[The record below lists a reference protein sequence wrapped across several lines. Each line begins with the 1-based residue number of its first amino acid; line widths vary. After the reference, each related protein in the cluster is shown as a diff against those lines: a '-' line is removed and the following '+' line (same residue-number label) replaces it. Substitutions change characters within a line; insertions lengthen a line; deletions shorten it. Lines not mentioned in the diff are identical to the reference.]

1 MASKRKQKDMVLRQ
15 ERATTPAAA
24 TAAEHPAACSILS
37 TTQKAKEGGW
47 KLRSHQNVTNKER
60 DMTGKEVSMSPV
72 LSPVKQ
78 PTSLHSQQEPLSPVS
93 FCKGI
98 KVTLDNNSMWNEFY
112 RCRTEMILTKQG
124 SRMFPYCRFRI
135 SGLQSA
141 MKYSLIMDIQ
151 PLDNSCYKWTG
162 SSWQAAGK
170 AEGHKKSPPFAHPES
185 PSTGEHWM
193 QNPVSFYRLKLTNS
207 ISEGNIFLH
216 PMHRYLPRLHIIPTD
231 KATKDI
237 KLTGPSVV
245 TFTFTQTEFM
255 AVTAYQNSKFAQLKV
270 DYNPFAKGL
279 KEELSGS
286 MGQKLKLNSGK
297 DLHKEE
303 PNRTNPLKT
312 NLKSLLANHKRR
324 SLKLADSKSL
334 PPGDTTNKIQSTA
347 RVPEES
353 FSGSPPAQKL
363 FSELIR
369 EAHVSLQR
377 CNMEEISANSTSRR
391 TKLTH
396 MEDENQQTPSANKSD
411 CVLMPRKLKTT
422 TRQCLDVEIPK
433 KTDICEVVNVSQKSC
448 AETDHQ
454 PKLES
459 SSKVNVEKKRCT
471 AALPLPALARFL
483 KQHST
488 KSKKSN
494 IGPPPTVTP
503 DSKAQIS
510 DKKVP
515 EGNLVDIVKESNS
528 FTNDPTCEPVKVTI
542 QPTSLSS
549 GTAENIEPTVPD
561 AGNSFDSISTS
572 ENPNFRPTDIDG
584 PPVLLLHVNKSPQTR
599 AITESSTLLPNSPTI
614 RSVSS
619 LPDPECSSFTFEP
632 MSPASSPEPLPALA
646 DSFTLELES
655 TLSQQGQKP
664 GTSDLSTMSEGPSTS
679 VFQWHTI
686 LQPALSIAASDS
698 ISSFQIAEQSLP
710 FPGELSP
717 LVLQLPLS
725 PTFSS
730 IDGDVLSPAPSL
742 TDLVQF
748 FSVSDELGMEV
759 EFSNSGLT
767 PAPAPAPASA
777 TASCSPTSKSEENA
791 PEPCQDVEPPKKSCK
806 RRKISC
812 MQKPSSNG
820 QDQRVDGSYANM
832 QPNMEEVEE
841 QLFVSFTSK
850 VKLHLYYIAF
860 LFDFVKIDQKTNSE
874 VLKIYRYEKNLLRDL
889 KLVKHRQVI
898 HPVLQEVGIK
908 LNLLDPTL
916 AIDLQYLGVH
926 LPIPPPGVGLEPLTQ
941 ELTSSQGTSAAFVSR
956 TGKTTDV
963 TLIKGWREKF
973 SPPEAPS
980 SSDLPKKNLS
990 AFCSDML
997 DEYLENEGKLI
1008 DERAASFCQPQEE
1021 QVPYELPAQS
1031 TSYVRTLDSVLKKH
1045 GPPTSDLISGFIP
1058 PSKRPKVSPPERK
1071 TRDNLKGSKLTRMR
1085 QKPASPQ
1092 YKTSGQTLPPLQDDP
1107 SGLEPI
1113 ESDTE
1118 VSRTNRQQDKTPVMT
1133 RALLRQK
1140 DLEDG
1145 VVWEGQPRTS
1155 ITKERATIALTSLFT
1170 LMLGCSR
1177 APPCLN
1183 DYCRLGCIC
1192 SSLAYSYRIGHCG
1205 RPQCMF
1211 GCSCLKQKVVLLKNL
1226 DCPDLSPLKQG
1237 SNKKSKRRKR
1247 RMKMAYGKNNNSQYH
1262 DFSQPAERVHVL
1274 WKKENEDLD
1283 PEPTYIPQQHS
1294 QTNLTRPVHL
1304 QQCLDQTRSCARVRA
1319 YTGKGRS
1326 QKLKAIVTLLF
1337 PCSKT
1342 RTERCCHFYTAAEQS
1357 QPPPS
1362 VQPPIPQTELPSKPS
1377 KRLIILA
1384 ECKWT
1389 SEDDRNQVLKSMC
1402 EAMALDRLNTQFW
1415 VKDYLITPIS
1425 QTSKEA
1431 ETEEHMTN
1439 KDETSENRQNQVEE
1453 SDTNEEQGSTSQQNN
1468 SGSETSGQE
1477 LRKEAKTEDSLALP
1491 LLTGI
1496 SPAGF
1501 LSAKVK
1507 QPGGTDHVVEVNG
1520 KLYPLAKIQLGKMG
1534 ALHPANRLAAYLT
1547 GRVGSIKKQLQTQ
1560 TISPTTQTTTTIT
1573 TSPATSTSTGTSSQP
1588 QSMVPGTLPSTS
1600 STGKKRLSVC
1610 PTVGEA
1616 VYTLPRLPL
1625 QTPAVTVQNQKST
1638 TTSATLPSAAPAS
1651 SLSGFQS
1658 FSVSPLPSPLSPG
1671 SGFLSQKGTCT
1682 FKILPASTKTESIV
1696 IKCSPLPLLP
1706 PEKLPLPN
1714 SPTHLKLK
1722 PPESTAPPFLT
1733 GGSVPSHG
1741 PQSEFGT
1748 TATPSPASDSVG
1760 LIETNPKSPI
1770 SSSSPPSTGGGACFL
1785 DPGVEPEGGP
1795 EGLKTLLNEL
1805 VFLNQNTVST
1815 ATKVE
1820 MSSEAVNVEGEGCVK
1835 VNCTPQKT
1843 EGAMLQEHTEGTPS
1857 RTTNGN
1863 TTKVVLTPPPLLQM
1877 KVGEAISS
1885 DSTPSHKATAGE
1897 GAGGHDDAS
1906 PSWRPMPRLVPLG
1919 VKGAPPI

>member
-1877 KVGEAISS
+1877 KV
-1885 DSTPSHKATAGE
+1885 
-1897 GAGGHDDAS
+1897 AGGHDDAS